1 MKKTETTGQWE
12 LLLKRWLWRKGC
24 AERAAVERAS
34 FLLERIFGA
43 RTSAGETCR
52 FLTDI
57 YQTEIDCSSRNGIE
71 RDSFANFA

>member
-1 MKKTETTGQWE
+1 MGVAVEALLLAKGFLLKG
-12 LLLKRWLWRKGC
+12 LLLKGPL
-24 AERAAVERAS
+24 

-57 YQTEIDCSSRNGIE
+57 YQTEIDCLSRNGIE